1 MHVSYTFSKYIS
13 KQFLISL
20 GIVVS
25 ALALITLLFDTVEML
40 RRTQDKDIP
49 FGMLLQMII
58 LKLPNILFEMLPF
71 IILIASILTYSRL
84 TRSSELIAARAA
96 GVSVWQFLMPAVALS
111 FLLGLLIIAIINP
124 LAAVM
129 HAKYETLEDKYF
141 RGNLNTL
148 SVSSTGL
155 WLKQPGQDGEGKTII
170 HALKASQR
178 EAILYDVTIFMFNQ
192 HHRLFKR
199 IYAPTAQLVSNH
211 WELHNADITS
221 ITEGQNISIPT
232 NNTYRV
238 PTDMQLSE
246 IQNSFADP
254 KTISFWRMPDFIDTL
269 KQAGLPANN
278 HQLHWY
284 KITVIPFFLS
294 AMVFFAAA
302 FSLHLPRK
310 GKTGL
315 LIAGG
320 IMVGFAIRFLSDLVS
335 VMGLAGT
342 IPLVFSAWAPVI
354 ISLMLGAA
362 LMLHLEDG

>member
-1 MHVSYTFSKYIS
+1 
-13 KQFLISL
+13 
-20 GIVVS
+20 
-25 ALALITLLFDTVEML
+25 
-40 RRTQDKDIP
+40 
-49 FGMLLQMII
+49 
-58 LKLPNILFEMLPF
+58 
-71 IILIASILTYSRL
+71 
-84 TRSSELIAARAA
+84 
-96 GVSVWQFLMPAVALS
+96 
-111 FLLGLLIIAIINP
+111 
-124 LAAVM
+124 
-129 HAKYETLEDKYF
+129 
-141 RGNLNTL
+141 
-148 SVSSTGL
+148 
-155 WLKQPGQDGEGKTII
+155 
-170 HALKASQR
+170 
-178 EAILYDVTIFMFNQ
+178 
-192 HHRLFKR
+192 
-199 IYAPTAQLVSNH
+199 
-211 WELHNADITS
+211 
-221 ITEGQNISIPT
+221 
-232 NNTYRV
+232 
-238 PTDMQLSE
+238 MQLSE